1 MIPRRTVFV
10 DRSML
15 MASSSQDR
23 PPSDPPKARDAAN
36 DAEDY
41 EDESTAVRPRIQT
54 SPPRRARFQ
63 SGVWQSADS
72 TDKGDRLEHKL
83 RMAKA
88 LLESLPPGHARA
100 RLLRIAI
107 IRRDEVVLDGLLQDL
122 GAR

>member
-23 PPSDPPKARDAAN
+23 PPSDPPSGN

-54 SPPRRARFQ
+54 SPPRRVRFQ

-88 LLESLPPGHARA
+88 LLESLPPNHARA

-107 IRRDEVVLDGLLQDL
+107 IRRDEVVLDGLLEDL
-122 GAR
+122 GAGSR

>member
-1 MIPRRTVFV
+1 M
-10 DRSML
+10 M

-23 PPSDPPKARDAAN
+23 PPSDPPRGG

-41 EDESTAVRPRIQT
+41 EDESTAVRPRVQT

-72 TDKGDRLEHKL
+72 TERGDRLEHKL

-88 LLESLPPGHARA
+88 LLDSLPRDHARA

-107 IRRDEVVLDGLLQDL
+107 VRRDEVVLDGLLEDL
-122 GAR
+122 GARSR